1 MATGRKKTSEVSG
14 IQIRDDNNIARPK
27 VDKRMIG
34 RETQFLLALENNSDI
49 ITVFDR
55 HGKISYQS
63 TAIGRILGIDPHS
76 RIGTN
81 VFDSEIVHPDDL
93 TSIRHFVNRLIASKY
108 GQELKGEFRLRHADG
123 SFRDIEAIGINMLDD
138 PALHAVVL
146 SSRDVTD
153 RKTALAALA
162 ESEAK
167 YAITFNNAPIGIAH
181 CEPEDGW
188 FLLVNQHLCDIL
200 GYSHKELSKKRFKD
214 ITSPKDLKINLI
226 AVDDLKAGKIANY
239 QREQR
244 CYRKDGSAVWINLR
258 MSVQRNANGS
268 LDYYLITIEDIS
280 ERKRAEA
287 ATKKQHELEAKAAVL
302 AEQREQLIAISK
314 AKDEFVSLASHQLR
328 TPATGVKQ
336 YVGLILQGYIGPVSP
351 TQQDF
356 LSKAYDSNERQLKTI
371 NQLLYVARLDAGKIK
386 LQLAR
391 FNLSKLLAD
400 IIEEQQLSLK
410 ERDQNITLVMP
421 ADIVEISADER
432 LLRMAIENLIDNAGK
447 YSPVGKNIT
456 VSLQTTAKQ
465 VKIAVIDQGVGIPL
479 RQQPNLFQ
487 KFSRIDNPQS
497 FAAGGTGLGLYWAKK
512 IIDLHEGKLNLSSK
526 QHQGSTFTIMLLR

>member
-1 MATGRKKTSEVSG
+1 MTTSRKKTPGVSD
-14 IQIRDDNNIARPK
+14 IQVSNDDDSARSK
-27 VDKRMIG
+27 VDREMIG

-55 HGKISYQS
+55 NGKITYQS
-63 TAIGRILGIDPHS
+63 TAIGRILGIDPQS
-76 RIGTN
+76 RIGAN
-81 VFDSEIVHPDDL
+81 IFDSEFVHPEDR
-93 TSIRHFVNRLIASKY
+93 TSIRNFVNKLIASKD
-108 GQELKGEFRLRHADG
+108 GQELKGEFRLRHVDG
-123 SFRDIEAIGINMLDD
+123 SFRDIEAIGINMLGD

-153 RKTALAALA
+153 RKAALAALA

-188 FLLVNQHLCDIL
+188 FLLVNQYLCDIL

-214 ITSPKDLKINLI
+214 ITGPKDLKVNLV
-226 AVDDLKAGKIANY
+226 AVEDLKAGKITNY

-244 CYRKDGSAVWINLR
+244 CYRKDRSAVWINLR
-258 MSVQRNANGS
+258 MTIQRNANGA
-268 LDYYLITIEDIS
+268 LDYYLITVEDIS

-287 ATKKQHELEAKAAVL
+287 ATKKQHELEAKATVL

-336 YVGLILQGYIGPVSP
+336 YVGLILQGYIGPVSA

-356 LSKAYDSNERQLKTI
+356 LTKAYDSNECQLRTI

-386 LQLAR
+386 LQLAK
-391 FNLSKLLAD
+391 FNVSRLLTD
-400 IIEEQQLSLK
+400 IIEEQQLSFK
-410 ERDQNITLVMP
+410 ERDQNILLVMP
-421 ADIVEISADER
+421 TDAVEISADER
-432 LLRMAIENLIDNAGK
+432 LLRMAIENLVDNAGK

-456 VSLQTTAKQ
+456 VSLRVTSKQ
-465 VKIAVIDQGVGIPL
+465 VKIAVIDQGIGIAL
-479 RQQPNLFQ
+479 REQSNLFQ
-487 KFSRIDNPQS
+487 KFSRIENPQT

-512 IIDLHEGKLNLSSK
+512 IIDLHEGKLHLSSK
-526 QHQGSTFTIMLLR
+526 QHLGSTFTIALLR

>member
-1 MATGRKKTSEVSG
+1 MATSRKKTSEVSD
-14 IQIRDDNNIARPK
+14 IQVRNSGNTARSK
-27 VDKRMIG
+27 LDGAMIG

-55 HGKISYQS
+55 GGKITYQS
-63 TAIGRILGIDPHS
+63 TAIGRILGIDPQS
-76 RIGTN
+76 RIGAN
-81 VFDSEIVHPDDL
+81 IFDSELVHPEDRA
-93 TSIRHFVNRLIASKY
+93 TIRNFVNRLIKSRS
-108 GQELKGEFRLRHADG
+108 GQELKGEFRLRHVDG

-138 PALHAVVL
+138 PGLHAVVL

-153 RKTALAALA
+153 RKAALAALA

-188 FLLVNQHLCDIL
+188 FLLVNQYLCDIL
-200 GYSHKELSKKRFKD
+200 GYSHRELSKKRFKD
-214 ITSPKDLKINLI
+214 ITSPEDLKINLR
-226 AVDDLKAGKIANY
+226 AVEELKTGEIDNY

-244 CYRKDGSAVWINLR
+244 CYRKDGSTVWINLR
-258 MSVQRNANGS
+258 MTVQRNADGG
-268 LDYYLITIEDIS
+268 LDYYLITVEDIS

-302 AEQREQLIAISK
+302 AEQREQLIAINK

-336 YVGLILQGYIGPVSP
+336 YVGLILQGYIGTVSP
-351 TQQDF
+351 TQEDF
-356 LSKAYDSNERQLKTI
+356 LSKAYDSNERQLKII
-371 NQLLYVARLDAGKIK
+371 NQLLYVARLDAGKVN
-386 LQLAR
+386 LQLVK
-391 FNLSKLLAD
+391 FNLSKLLTD
-400 IIEEQQLSLK
+400 IVEEQQLSFK
-410 ERDQNITLVMP
+410 ERDQNIMLVMP
-421 ADIVEISADER
+421 ADAVETFADER

-447 YSPVGKNIT
+447 YSPLGKSIT
-456 VSLQTTAKQ
+456 VSLRVTAKH

-512 IIDLHEGKLNLSSK
+512 IIDLHDGTLQLSSK
-526 QHQGSTFTIMLLR
+526 QHQGSTFTIALLR